1 MYEWFLGS
9 ACFGSLL
16 KFQVIKNLEKIFQ
29 EKIWTPE
36 VVFTS
41 TQLKKSSDEIQARVK

>member
-16 KFQVIKNLEKIFQ
+16 KFQVIKNLEKRFQ
-29 EKIWTPE
+29 EKIW
-36 VVFTS
+36 TS